1 MIQLGATEIVEKI
14 KEEAVSEEAQIISE
28 AKEKAK
34 LKLEEAKALIEVQR
48 KNFIA
53 AEERKGVEE
62 RERMVRA
69 ARLNAR
75 KLKWQSE
82 EGLIAK
88 VLEESMKQ
96 ITEVKKEG
104 FKGNSYSNILAGLIK
119 DAAMSIIAGSGGTSI
134 STSRGSELNVILS
147 DEDADASFVTPDM
160 LNTIANEIS
169 AGAGAGGVNVRL
181 SLSDDRIRS
190 AGGVIVRG
198 KDEKIE
204 VNNTFEQRMA
214 RFSTSLREEIVK
226 NLFKGR

>member
-1 MIQLGATEIVEKI
+1 
-14 KEEAVSEEAQIISE
+14 
-28 AKEKAK
+28 
-34 LKLEEAKALIEVQR
+34 
-48 KNFIA
+48 
-53 AEERKGVEE
+53 
-62 RERMVRA
+62 
-69 ARLNAR
+69 
-75 KLKWQSE
+75 
-82 EGLIAK
+82 

-119 DAAMSIIAGSGGTSI
+119 DAAMSIIAGSGGTST
-134 STSRGSELNVILS
+134 STSRGGSELNVILS

-160 LNTIANEIS
+160 LNKIADEIS
-169 AGAGAGGVNVRL
+169 AGTGAGGVKVRL

-226 NLFKGR
+226 NMLNR

>member
-1 MIQLGATEIVEKI
+1 MGATEIVEKI
-14 KEEAVSEEAQIISE
+14 KEEAVSEEQRIISE

-34 LKLEEAKALIEVQR
+34 LKLEEAKAQIEVQKR
-48 KNFIA
+48 KFID

-96 ITEVKKEG
+96 IAEVKKEG
-104 FKGNSYSNILAGLIK
+104 FKGNSYSNILTGLIK

-134 STSRGSELNVILS
+134 SRDSELNVILS

-160 LNTIANEIS
+160 LNKIADEIR
-169 AGAGAGGVNVRL
+169 AGAWGVDVRL
-181 SLSDDRIRS
+181 SLSSDRIRS

-226 NLFKGR
+226 NMLDRR

>member
-1 MIQLGATEIVEKI
+1 MGATEIVEKI
-14 KEEAVSEEAQIISE
+14 KEEAVSEETRIISE

-34 LKLEEAKALIEVQR
+34 LKLEEAKAQIEVQK
-48 KNFIA
+48 KNFIV

-82 EGLIAK
+82 EGLIAN

-104 FKGNSYSNILAGLIK
+104 FKGSSYSNILAGLIK
-119 DAAMSIIAGSGGTSI
+119 DAAMSIIAGSGGTST
-134 STSRGSELNVILS
+134 STSRGGSELNVILS

-160 LNTIANEIS
+160 LNKIADEIS
-169 AGAGAGGVNVRL
+169 AGTGGVDVRL

-226 NLFKGR
+226 NMLSR

>member
-1 MIQLGATEIVEKI
+1 MIRLGATEIVEKI
-14 KEEAVSEEAQIISE
+14 KEEAASEEAQIISE

-34 LKLEEAKALIEVQR
+34 LKLEEAKAQIEEQR

-53 AEERKGVEE
+53 AEEREGVEK
-62 RERMVRA
+62 RERMIRA

-88 VLEESMKQ
+88 VLEESMKR

-104 FKGNSYSNILAGLIK
+104 FDGNSYSNILAGLIK
-119 DAAMSIIAGSGGTSI
+119 DAAMSIIAGSGGTGI
-134 STSRGSELNVILS
+134 SSGSELNVILS
-147 DEDADASFVTPDM
+147 DDDASFVTPDM
-160 LNTIANEIS
+160 LNTIADEIS
-169 AGAGAGGVNVRL
+169 TGAGGVKVRL

-198 KDEKIE
+198 KDGKIE

-214 RFSTSLREEIVK
+214 RFSTRLREEIVK
-226 NLFKGR
+226 NMLNR

>member
-1 MIQLGATEIVEKI
+1 MGATEIVEKI
-14 KEEAVSEEAQIISE
+14 KKEAVSEEARIISE
-28 AKEKAK
+28 AQEKAK
-34 LKLEEAKALIEVQR
+34 LKLEEAKAQIEVQK

-88 VLEESMKQ
+88 VLEESMKR
-96 ITEVKKEG
+96 ITKVKKEG
-104 FKGNSYSNILAGLIK
+104 FKGSSYSNILAGLIK
-119 DAAMSIIAGSGGTSI
+119 DAAMSIIAGSGGTST
-134 STSRGSELNVILS
+134 STSRGGSELNVILS
-147 DEDADASFVTPDM
+147 DVDADASFVTPDM
-160 LNTIANEIS
+160 LNKIADEIS
-169 AGAGAGGVNVRL
+169 AGIGTGGVKVRL

-226 NLFKGR
+226 NMLSR

>member
-1 MIQLGATEIVEKI
+1 VIQLGATEIVGKI
-14 KEEAVSEEAQIISE
+14 KGEAVSEEAQIISE
-28 AKEKAK
+28 AKEKAE
-34 LKLEEAKALIEVQR
+34 LKLEEAKAQIEVQK

-88 VLEESMKQ
+88 VLEESMKR
-96 ITEVKKEG
+96 ITEVKKES

-119 DAAMSIIAGSGGTSI
+119 DAAMSIIAGSGGTST
-134 STSRGSELNVILS
+134 STSTSSDSELNVILS
-147 DEDADASFVTPDM
+147 DEDASFVTPVM
-160 LNTIANEIS
+160 LNKIADEIS
-169 AGAGAGGVNVRL
+169 AGAGGVKVRL

-226 NLFKGR
+226 NLFKGEVK

>member
-1 MIQLGATEIVEKI
+1 MGATEIVEKI
-14 KEEAVSEEAQIISE
+14 KEEAVSEEAQIISA

-34 LKLEEAKALIEVQR
+34 LKLEEAKAQIEVQK
-48 KNFIA
+48 KNFID

-88 VLEESMKQ
+88 VLEESMKR

-119 DAAMSIIAGSGGTSI
+119 DAAMSIIAGSGGTS
-134 STSRGSELNVILS
+134 TSRDSELNVILS

-160 LNTIANEIS
+160 LNKIADEIS
-169 AGAGAGGVNVRL
+169 AGGVDVHL

>member
-34 LKLEEAKALIEVQR
+34 LKLEEAKARIEVQK
-48 KNFIA
+48 KNFIV

-88 VLEESMKQ
+88 VLEESMKR

-119 DAAMSIIAGSGGTSI
+119 DAAMSIIAGSGGTSTSI
-134 STSRGSELNVILS
+134 SSDSELNVILS

-160 LNTIANEIS
+160 LNKIADEIS
-169 AGAGAGGVNVRL
+169 TGAGGVKVHL

-226 NLFKGR
+226 NMLNR

>member
-34 LKLEEAKALIEVQR
+34 LKLEEAKAQIEVQK
-48 KNFIA
+48 KNFVV

-88 VLEESMKQ
+88 VLEESMKR

-119 DAAMSIIAGSGGTSI
+119 DAAMSIIAGGGGTST
-134 STSRGSELNVILS
+134 STSSDSELNVILS

-160 LNTIANEIS
+160 LNKIADEIS
-169 AGAGAGGVNVRL
+169 TGGVKVHL

-226 NLFKGR
+226 NMLTRR

>member
-14 KEEAVSEEAQIISE
+14 KEEAVSEEAQIISA

-34 LKLEEAKALIEVQR
+34 LKLEEAKAQIEVQK
-48 KNFIA
+48 KNFID

-88 VLEESMKQ
+88 VLEESMKR

-119 DAAMSIIAGSGGTSI
+119 DAAMSIIAGSGGI
-134 STSRGSELNVILS
+134 STSTSRDSELNAILS

-160 LNTIANEIS
+160 LNKIADEIS
-169 AGAGAGGVNVRL
+169 AGAGGVDVHL

>member
-1 MIQLGATEIVEKI
+1 MGATEIVEKI
-14 KEEAVSEEAQIISE
+14 KEEAVSEEAQIISA

-34 LKLEEAKALIEVQR
+34 LKLEEAKAQIEVQK
-48 KNFIA
+48 KNFID

-88 VLEESMKQ
+88 VLEESMKR

-119 DAAMSIIAGSGGTSI
+119 DAAMSIIAGSGGTS
-134 STSRGSELNVILS
+134 TSRDSELNVILS

-160 LNTIANEIS
+160 LNKIADEIS
-169 AGAGAGGVNVRL
+169 AGGVDVHL

-226 NLFKGR
+226 NMLNRR

>member
-1 MIQLGATEIVEKI
+1 MGATEIVEKI

-34 LKLEEAKALIEVQR
+34 LKLEEAKAQIEVQK

-82 EGLIAK
+82 EGLIAN
-88 VLEESMKQ
+88 VLEESMKR

-104 FKGNSYSNILAGLIK
+104 FKGSSYSNILAGLIK
-119 DAAMSIIAGSGGTSI
+119 DAAMSIIAGSGGTST
-134 STSRGSELNVILS
+134 STSRGGGELNVILS

-160 LNTIANEIS
+160 LNKIADEIS
-169 AGAGAGGVNVRL
+169 ASIGAGGVDVHL

-226 NLFKGR
+226 NMLNR

>member
-14 KEEAVSEEAQIISE
+14 KEEAVSEEQRIISE

-34 LKLEEAKALIEVQR
+34 LKLEEAKAQIEVQKR
-48 KNFIA
+48 KFID

-96 ITEVKKEG
+96 IAEVKKEG
-104 FKGNSYSNILAGLIK
+104 FKGNSYSNILTGLIK
-119 DAAMSIIAGSGGTSI
+119 DAAMSIIAGSGGTNISI
-134 STSRGSELNVILS
+134 SRDSELNVILS

-160 LNTIANEIS
+160 LNKIADEIR
-169 AGAGAGGVNVRL
+169 AGAWGVDVRL
-181 SLSDDRIRS
+181 SLSSDRIRS

-226 NLFKGR
+226 NMLDRR

>member
-14 KEEAVSEEAQIISE
+14 KEEAASEEAQIISE

-34 LKLEEAKALIEVQR
+34 LKLEEAKAQIEVQR

-53 AEERKGVEE
+53 AEERKGIEE

-119 DAAMSIIAGSGGTSI
+119 DAAMSIIAGSGGI
-134 STSRGSELNVILS
+134 STSTSSDSELNVILS

-169 AGAGAGGVNVRL
+169 TGAGGVEVHL

-214 RFSTSLREEIVK
+214 RLSTSLREEIVK

>member
-14 KEEAVSEEAQIISE
+14 KEEAVSEEAQIISA

-34 LKLEEAKALIEVQR
+34 LKLEEAKAQIEVQK

-53 AEERKGVEE
+53 AEERKGIEE

-104 FKGNSYSNILAGLIK
+104 FKGNSYSNILAGLIN

-134 STSRGSELNVILS
+134 SISRDSELNVILS

-160 LNTIANEIS
+160 LNKIADEIS
-169 AGAGAGGVNVRL
+169 AGTDAGGVDVHL

>member
-1 MIQLGATEIVEKI
+1 MGATEIVEKI
-14 KEEAVSEEAQIISE
+14 KEEAVSEEARIISE

-34 LKLEEAKALIEVQR
+34 LKLEEAKAQIEVQK

-82 EGLIAK
+82 EGLIAN
-88 VLEESMKQ
+88 VLEESMKR

-104 FKGNSYSNILAGLIK
+104 FKGSSYSNILAGLIK
-119 DAAMSIIAGSGGTSI
+119 DAATSIITGSGGTST
-134 STSRGSELNVILS
+134 STSRGGSELNVILS

-160 LNTIANEIS
+160 LNKVADEIS
-169 AGAGAGGVNVRL
+169 AGIGAGGVKVHL

-226 NLFKGR
+226 NMLSR

>member
-34 LKLEEAKALIEVQR
+34 LKLKEAKAQIEVQK
-48 KNFIA
+48 KNFID

-88 VLEESMKQ
+88 VLEESMKR

-119 DAAMSIIAGSGGTSI
+119 DAAMSIIAGSGGTSTSI
-134 STSRGSELNVILS
+134 SRDSELNVILS

-160 LNTIANEIS
+160 LNKIADEIS
-169 AGAGAGGVNVRL
+169 AGAGGVDVHL

-190 AGGVIVRG
+190 TGGVIVRG

>member
-1 MIQLGATEIVEKI
+1 MGATEIVEKI
-14 KEEAVSEEAQIISE
+14 KEEAASEKAQIISE

-34 LKLEEAKALIEVQR
+34 LKLEEAKAQIEVQK
-48 KNFIA
+48 KNFIV

-82 EGLIAK
+82 EGLITK

-119 DAAMSIIAGSGGTSI
+119 DAAMSIIAGSGST
-134 STSRGSELNVILS
+134 STSRDSELNVILS

-160 LNTIANEIS
+160 LNKIADEIS
-169 AGAGAGGVNVRL
+169 TGAGGVKVHL

-198 KDEKIE
+198 KDGKIE

-214 RFSTSLREEIVK
+214 RFSTRLREEIVK
-226 NLFKGR
+226 NMLSRR

>member
-1 MIQLGATEIVEKI
+1 MGATEIVEKI
-14 KEEAVSEEAQIISE
+14 KEEAVSEETRIISE

-34 LKLEEAKALIEVQR
+34 LKLEEAKAQIEVQK

-82 EGLIAK
+82 EGLIAN
-88 VLEESMKQ
+88 VLEESMKR

-104 FKGNSYSNILAGLIK
+104 FKGSSYSNILAGLIK
-119 DAAMSIIAGSGGTSI
+119 DAAMSIIAGSGGTST
-134 STSRGSELNVILS
+134 STSRGGSELNVILS

-160 LNTIANEIS
+160 LNKIADEIR
-169 AGAGAGGVNVRL
+169 AGAGGVKVHL

-226 NLFKGR
+226 NMLSR

>member
-1 MIQLGATEIVEKI
+1 MGATEIVEKI
-14 KEEAVSEEAQIISE
+14 KEEAVSEEAQIISA

-34 LKLEEAKALIEVQR
+34 LKLEEAKAQIEVQK

-53 AEERKGVEE
+53 AEERKGIEE

-119 DAAMSIIAGSGGTSI
+119 DAAMSIIAGGGGTSI
-134 STSRGSELNVILS
+134 SISISRDSELNVILS

-160 LNTIANEIS
+160 LNKIADEIS
-169 AGAGAGGVNVRL
+169 AGGVDVHL

>member
-34 LKLEEAKALIEVQR
+34 LKLEEAKAQIEVQR
-48 KNFIA
+48 KNFIG

-119 DAAMSIIAGSGGTSI
+119 DAAMSIIAGRGGTS
-134 STSRGSELNVILS
+134 TSASGDSELNVILS

-160 LNTIANEIS
+160 LNTIADEIS
-169 AGAGAGGVNVRL
+169 TGTGGVDVHL

-214 RFSTSLREEIVK
+214 RFSSSLREEIVK

>member
-1 MIQLGATEIVEKI
+1 MGATEIVEKI

-34 LKLEEAKALIEVQR
+34 LKLEEAKAQIEVQK

-88 VLEESMKQ
+88 VLEESMKR

-134 STSRGSELNVILS
+134 SISSDSELNVILS

-169 AGAGAGGVNVRL
+169 TGAGGVDVRL

>member
-1 MIQLGATEIVEKI
+1 VIQLGATEIVEKI
-14 KEEAVSEEAQIISE
+14 KEEAVSEEQRIISE

-34 LKLEEAKALIEVQR
+34 LKLEEAKAQIEVQKR
-48 KNFIA
+48 KFID

-96 ITEVKKEG
+96 IAEVKKEG
-104 FKGNSYSNILAGLIK
+104 FKGNSYSNILTGLIK
-119 DAAMSIIAGSGGTSI
+119 DAAMSIIAGSGGTNISI
-134 STSRGSELNVILS
+134 SRDSELNVILS

-160 LNTIANEIS
+160 LNKIADEIR
-169 AGAGAGGVNVRL
+169 AGAWGVDVRL
-181 SLSDDRIRS
+181 SLSSDRIRS

-214 RFSTSLREEIVK
+214 RFYTSLREEIVK
-226 NLFKGR
+226 NMLDRR

>member
-14 KEEAVSEEAQIISE
+14 KEEAASEEAQIISE

-34 LKLEEAKALIEVQR
+34 LKLEEAKAQVEVQK

-119 DAAMSIIAGSGGTSI
+119 DAAMSIIAGSGGI
-134 STSRGSELNVILS
+134 STSTSSDSELNVILS
-147 DEDADASFVTPDM
+147 DEDADASFVTPEM

-169 AGAGAGGVNVRL
+169 TGAGGVEVQL

-198 KDEKIE
+198 KDERK
-204 VNNTFEQRMA
+204 R
-214 RFSTSLREEIVK
+214 
-226 NLFKGR
+226 

>member
-1 MIQLGATEIVEKI
+1 MGATEIVEKI
-14 KEEAVSEEAQIISE
+14 KEEAASEEAQIISE

-34 LKLEEAKALIEVQR
+34 LKLEEAKSQIEVQK

-119 DAAMSIIAGSGGTSI
+119 DAAMSVIAGSGGI
-134 STSRGSELNVILS
+134 STSTSSDSELNVILS
-147 DEDADASFVTPDM
+147 DEDADASFVTPGM

-169 AGAGAGGVNVRL
+169 TGAGGVEVHL

-214 RFSTSLREEIVK
+214 RLSTSLREEIVK

>member
-14 KEEAVSEEAQIISE
+14 KEEAASEEAQIISE

-34 LKLEEAKALIEVQR
+34 LKLEEAKAQVEVQK

-119 DAAMSIIAGSGGTSI
+119 DAAMSIIAGSGGI
-134 STSRGSELNVILS
+134 STSTSSDSELNVILS

-169 AGAGAGGVNVRL
+169 TGAGGVEVHL

-214 RFSTSLREEIVK
+214 RLSTSLREEIVK

>member
-1 MIQLGATEIVEKI
+1 LGATEIVEKI
-14 KEEAVSEEAQIISE
+14 KEEAVSEEARIISE

-34 LKLEEAKALIEVQR
+34 LKLEEAKTQIEVQ
-48 KNFIA
+48 KKKFIA
-53 AEERKGVEE
+53 AEERRGVEE

-88 VLEESMKQ
+88 VLEESMKR
-96 ITEVKKEG
+96 IAEVKKEG
-104 FKGNSYSNILAGLIK
+104 FNGNSYSNILAGLIK

-134 STSRGSELNVILS
+134 SRDSELNVILS
-147 DEDADASFVTPDM
+147 DEDASFVTPDM
-160 LNTIANEIS
+160 LNKIADEIR
-169 AGAGAGGVNVRL
+169 ADARDMNVRL
-181 SLSDDRIRS
+181 SLSSDRIRS

-214 RFSTSLREEIVK
+214 RFSTSLREEVVK
-226 NLFKGR
+226 NMLSRR

>member
-1 MIQLGATEIVEKI
+1 MGATEIVEKI
-14 KEEAVSEEAQIISE
+14 KEEAVSEETRIISE

-34 LKLEEAKALIEVQR
+34 LKLEEAKAQIEVQK
-48 KNFIA
+48 KNFIV

-88 VLEESMKQ
+88 VLEESMKR
-96 ITEVKKEG
+96 ITEVKKES
-104 FKGNSYSNILAGLIK
+104 FKGSSYSNILAGLIK
-119 DAAMSIIAGSGGTSI
+119 DAAMSIIAGSGGTST
-134 STSRGSELNVILS
+134 STSRGGSELNVILS

-160 LNTIANEIS
+160 LNKIADEIR
-169 AGAGAGGVNVRL
+169 AGAGGVKVHL

-226 NLFKGR
+226 NMLSR

>member
-1 MIQLGATEIVEKI
+1 VIQLGATEIVEKI
-14 KEEAVSEEAQIISE
+14 KEEAVSEEAQIISA

-34 LKLEEAKALIEVQR
+34 LTLEEAKAQIEVQK
-48 KNFIA
+48 KNFID

-88 VLEESMKQ
+88 VLEESMKR

-119 DAAMSIIAGSGGTSI
+119 DAAMSIIAGSGGTSTSI
-134 STSRGSELNVILS
+134 SRDSELNAILS

-160 LNTIANEIS
+160 LNKIADEIS
-169 AGAGAGGVNVRL
+169 AGGVDVHL

>member
-1 MIQLGATEIVEKI
+1 MGATEIVEKI
-14 KEEAVSEEAQIISE
+14 KEEAASEKAQIISE

-34 LKLEEAKALIEVQR
+34 LKLEEAKAQIEVQK
-48 KNFIA
+48 KNFIV

-82 EGLIAK
+82 EGLITK

-104 FKGNSYSNILAGLIK
+104 FKGSSYSNILAGLIK
-119 DAAMSIIAGSGGTSI
+119 DAAMSIIAGSGST
-134 STSRGSELNVILS
+134 STSRDSELNVILS

-160 LNTIANEIS
+160 LNKIADEIS
-169 AGAGAGGVNVRL
+169 TGAGGVKVHL

-198 KDEKIE
+198 KDGKIE

-214 RFSTSLREEIVK
+214 RFSTRLREEIVK
-226 NLFKGR
+226 NMLSRR

>member
-1 MIQLGATEIVEKI
+1 MGATEIVEKI
-14 KEEAVSEEAQIISE
+14 KKEAVSEEQRIISE

-34 LKLEEAKALIEVQR
+34 LKLEEAKAQIEVQK

-88 VLEESMKQ
+88 VLEESMKR

-104 FKGNSYSNILAGLIK
+104 FKGSSYSNILAGLIK
-119 DAAMSIIAGSGGTSI
+119 DAAMSIIAGSGGTST
-134 STSRGSELNVILS
+134 STSRGGGELNVILS

-160 LNTIANEIS
+160 LNKIADEIS
-169 AGAGAGGVNVRL
+169 ASIGAGGVDVHL

-226 NLFKGR
+226 NMLNR

>member
-1 MIQLGATEIVEKI
+1 MGATEIVEKI
-14 KEEAVSEEAQIISE
+14 KEEAVSEEAQIISA

-34 LKLEEAKALIEVQR
+34 LKLEEAKAQIEVQK
-48 KNFIA
+48 KNFID

-88 VLEESMKQ
+88 VLEESMKR

-119 DAAMSIIAGSGGTSI
+119 DAAMSIIAGSGGI
-134 STSRGSELNVILS
+134 STSTSRDSELNAILS

-160 LNTIANEIS
+160 LNKIADEIS
-169 AGAGAGGVNVRL
+169 AGAGGVDVHL

>member
-1 MIQLGATEIVEKI
+1 MGATEIVGKI

-34 LKLEEAKALIEVQR
+34 LMLEEAKAQVEVQK
-48 KNFIA
+48 KNFIV

-88 VLEESMKQ
+88 VLEESMKRM
-96 ITEVKKEG
+96 TEVKKEG

-119 DAAMSIIAGSGGTSI
+119 DAAMSIIAGSGGTSTST
-134 STSRGSELNVILS
+134 STSRGGSELNVILS

-160 LNTIANEIS
+160 LNKIADEIS
-169 AGAGAGGVNVRL
+169 TGAGGVKVHL

-204 VNNTFEQRMA
+204 VNNTFEQRLA
-214 RFSTSLREEIVK
+214 RFSTRLREEIVK
-226 NLFKGR
+226 NMLSRR

>member
-1 MIQLGATEIVEKI
+1 MIQLGATEIVGKI
-14 KEEAVSEEAQIISE
+14 KGEAVSEEAQIISE
-28 AKEKAK
+28 AKEKAE
-34 LKLEEAKALIEVQR
+34 LKLEEAKAQIEVQK

-88 VLEESMKQ
+88 VLEESMKR
-96 ITEVKKEG
+96 ITEVKKES

-119 DAAMSIIAGSGGTSI
+119 DAAMSIIAGSGGTST
-134 STSRGSELNVILS
+134 STSTSSDSELNVILS
-147 DEDADASFVTPDM
+147 DEDASFVTPVM
-160 LNTIANEIS
+160 LNKIADEIS
-169 AGAGAGGVNVRL
+169 AGAGGVKVRL

-226 NLFKGR
+226 NLFKGEVK

>member
-34 LKLEEAKALIEVQR
+34 LKLEEAKAQIEVQK
-48 KNFIA
+48 KNFIV

-88 VLEESMKQ
+88 VLEESMKR

-119 DAAMSIIAGSGGTSI
+119 DAAMSIIAGSGGTSTSI
-134 STSRGSELNVILS
+134 SSDSELNVILS

-160 LNTIANEIS
+160 LNKIADEIS
-169 AGAGAGGVNVRL
+169 TGAGGVNVRL